1 MCIAR
6 TSKAAA
12 RLSKS
17 FREHRNVEKIYHAV
31 VVGALSGSGVQEDN
45 LVPVGGDDDGRGP
58 RTKVLHSPYHEKK
71 EAATMQDMRVKG
83 ICCHPDTGSIRA
95 DRLDLCSRADPSTW
109 GRPSSSGAPVFH
121 GMDDGDKDEETAS
134 QEYQGEEEGKGSA
147 WSPPFHTLRG
157 ARLEKVAR
165 GQSAVLEWDAL
176 CGLDATTYPLLAS
189 NVGTNPQLT
198 LLRIRLVTGRKHQI
212 RAQLASMGHP
222 VVGDVR
228 YGNIRLKEE
237 RLFTSREVG
246 SRSMLRPLPGRS
258 ILLHASELAV
268 PHPTRP
274 GEIVR
279 MHAPPPA
286 LWLDICGK
294 KVLQRMATSQE
305 A

>member
-1 MCIAR
+1 MCVAR

-17 FREHRNVEKIYHAV
+17 FREHKNVEKIYHAV
-31 VVGALSGSGVQEDN
+31 VVGALSGSGVQADN
-45 LVPVGGDDDGRGP
+45 LIPVSGNDKGRGP
-58 RTKVLHSPYHEKK
+58 RTKLFRSPYHEK
-71 EAATMQDMRVKG
+71 EAATTRDMRVKG
-83 ICCHPDTGSIRA
+83 MGCHPWTGSIRA
-95 DRLDLCSRADPSTW
+95 DGLDWCSRADPSTL
-109 GRPSSSGAPVFH
+109 GRPSSSGAPVSD
-121 GMDDGDKDEETAS
+121 GMDNGDKYEETAS
-134 QEYQGEEEGKGSA
+134 QEDQGEDEGKGRA
-147 WSPPFHTLRG
+147 WPPPFHTLGR
-157 ARLEKVAR
+157 ATLEKVAQ

-176 CGLDATTYPLLAS
+176 CVLDATAYPVLVS
-189 NVGTNPQLT
+189 NVDANPQLT

-212 RAQLASMGHP
+212 RAQLASIGHP

-228 YGNIRLKEE
+228 YGNLRLKEE
-237 RLFTSREVG
+237 RLFTSKEVG
-246 SRSMLRPLPGRS
+246 SRSMLRPLPDRS

-294 KVLQRMATSQE
+294 KILQRMATGQE